1 MKCIVKQLFILLS
14 LFVLGAPC
22 TFSVNKAYKALS
34 ETGYFEKKDGFFKMI
49 DKVAKGDTVLT
60 NAATEAYFAE
70 NVDSKLDEIPV
81 LYKGQ
86 TVWVRISELYPIKL
100 AKGDTIF
107 FDHHDAPE
115 KRSVLERNFTPLMQ
129 SAMNLP
135 VSRNFWLIMAL
146 IMAGVAAGLF
156 ALKIW
161 PATKPYGNIILG
173 AVAVALVGVSVAELM
188 HMLANYN
195 YVMNFIFPSQ
205 VGGWGNAI
213 LNFILLALVVT
224 VQLVL
229 INVIWQEPLNI
240 DEYNDWLGKL
250 GFAPVVLSGLFLVFL
265 LVDSFSDEPMD
276 GANYLYALGL
286 LPVVG
291 LIGAFF
297 YFRQKRFLPGVF
309 YPVCFILAGI
319 GFAISV
325 SLMSIFLILIAI
337 AAIALA
343 LGLGFLWSF
352 VTGLGSSRVTGKT
365 ADGRTVSGWKDWSG
379 KVHGDDGNT
388 YTID

>member
-1 MKCIVKQLFILLS
+1 MLVMIA
-14 LFVLGAPC
+14 LGAPGAIAI
-22 TFSVNKAYKALS
+22 NKAYKALS

-70 NVDSKLDEIPV
+70 NADRKLDEIPV
-81 LYKGQ
+81 MYKGQ

-100 AKGDTIF
+100 AAGDTIF
-107 FDHHDAPE
+107 FDHHDALE
-115 KRSVLERNFTPLMQ
+115 KQSVLERNFAPLMQ
-129 SAMNLP
+129 SAMNMP
-135 VSRNFWLIMAL
+135 VSRNFWLVMAL
-146 IMAGVAAGLF
+146 VMAAVAAGLF

-173 AVAVALVGVSVAELM
+173 AVAVALVAVSAAELM
-188 HMLANYN
+188 HLLANYN
-195 YVMNFIFPSQ
+195 YVMNFIYPSQ

-229 INVIWQEPLNI
+229 INVIWQKPLNI
-240 DEYNDWLGKL
+240 DEYNGWLGKL
-250 GFAPVVLSGLFLVFL
+250 GLAPVVLAALFLVFL

-276 GANYLYALGL
+276 GANYLYAIGL

-291 LIGAFF
+291 LIGMFS
-297 YFRQKRFLPGVF
+297 YFKQKRFLPGVLF
-309 YPVCFILAGI
+309 PVCFTLAGI
-319 GFAISV
+319 GFAISL

-352 VTGLGSSRVTGKT
+352 VTGLGSSRVTGTT